1 MRNKTAEIADE
12 ILNNDIDSFFI
23 TESWLSGEID
33 ENFIITQTY
42 ENSQHFHHDSHP
54 RNFEKGGRLA
64 VIFKR
69 ELNLISLSSSCTPDF
84 EAAFFSMNEGR
95 LKICIL
101 YRPPSVSFK
110 TFSEFLYERI
120 PPLSMESDLIFL
132 GDFNLPQSVALESFF
147 DETLLTQLIE
157 ESTHQGGNT
166 LDLLVTNQRT
176 AISTTEIRNVNY
188 SDHKMIRF
196 NLSRGKELIRH
207 QRHEFIKS

>member
-1 MRNKTAEIADE
+1 MQNKTAEIADE
-12 ILNNDIDSFFI
+12 ILNNDIDSIFI

-33 ENFIITQTY
+33 KNFITQAY
-42 ENSQHFHHDSHP
+42 EHSPHFHHYSHP
-54 RNFEKGGRLA
+54 RNFAKGGGLA
-64 VIFKR
+64 VILKR
-69 ELNLISLSSSCTPDF
+69 EINLISLSSSCTSDF

-95 LKICIL
+95 IKICLL
-101 YRPPSVSFK
+101 YRPPSGSFK
-110 TFSEFLYERI
+110 VFSEFLFERI
-120 PPLSMESDLIFL
+120 LPLSMESDLIFL

-157 ESTHQGGNT
+157 ELTHQGGIT

-176 AISTTEIRNVNY
+176 AISTIEIRNVNY

-207 QRHEFIKS
+207 QRHEFVKS